1 VRGLGG
7 AYGLAGA
14 GVVAGAIRAYGENRP
29 RGFEPDWP
37 LIRLLAQMLARTFEH
52 PDAASPQTLI
62 LLCRE
67 ALAKVM
73 AREGRAMPEGAL

>member
-1 VRGLGG
+1 
-7 AYGLAGA
+7 
-14 GVVAGAIRAYGENRP
+14 
-29 RGFEPDWP
+29 
-37 LIRLLAQMLARTFEH
+37 MLARTFER

-73 AREGRAMPEGAL
+73 AREGREMPEGAL